1 MVNKVLLI
9 EDDIK
14 ISDLVKDSLLDEG
27 YVVDQA
33 FDGEEGYFKILENQP
48 DLIILDIMIPKMNGF
63 KVCAKVREH
72 GVMSPILMLTAKSGE
87 YDVEEGLDTG
97 ANDYLRKPFS
107 MIELLARV
115 RKLLK
120 KDIAPTNTLEF
131 QDLKIDLAARKATHN
146 KLEIELTRQEFDL
159 LSYLLENS
167 GNVLTKKELLEEIW
181 EILQPTEEDENK
193 VEVYIGYLRKKLK
206 PFNLDVYINTCLL
219 YTSPSPRDQRGSRM
233 PSSA

>member
-48 DLIILDIMIPKMNGF
+48 DLIILDIMIPKMNGY
-63 KVCAKVREH
+63 KVCAKVRER

-107 MIELLARV
+107 MVELLARV

-120 KDIAPTNTLEF
+120 KDMAPTNTLEF
-131 QDLKIDLAARKATHN
+131 QGLKIDLAGRKATHN

-181 EILQPTEEDENK
+181 EILQPTEEDVNK

-206 PFNLDVYINTCLL
+206 PFNLDVYINTV
-219 YTSPSPRDQRGSRM
+219 RGFGYRWN
-233 PSSA
+233 

>member
-33 FDGEEGYFKILENQP
+33 FDGEEGYFKILENHP

-63 KVCAKVREH
+63 KVCAKVREY

-97 ANDYLRKPFS
+97 ANDYLKKPFS

-115 RKLLK
+115 RKLLQ
-120 KDIAPTNTLEF
+120 KDRTPTNTLEF
-131 QDLKIDLAARKATHN
+131 QDLNIDLAARKATHN
-146 KLEIELTRQEFDL
+146 KSEIKLTRQEFDL
-159 LSYLLENS
+159 LSYLIENS
-167 GNVLTKKELLEEIW
+167 GNVLTKKEILEEIW
-181 EILQPTEEDENK
+181 EILHPTEEDVNK

-206 PFNLDVYINTCLL
+206 PFNLDVYINTV
-219 YTSPSPRDQRGSRM
+219 RGFGYRWN
-233 PSSA
+233 